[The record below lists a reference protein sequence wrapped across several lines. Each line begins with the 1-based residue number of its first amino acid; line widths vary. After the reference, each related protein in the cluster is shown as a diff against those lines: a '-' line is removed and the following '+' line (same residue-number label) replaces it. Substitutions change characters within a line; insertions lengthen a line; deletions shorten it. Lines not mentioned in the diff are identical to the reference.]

1 MPQPKDDLSRSLVA
15 LEQDKT
21 LIAVVELSSATWL
34 VGGMVPGIKREPL
47 KKLAPDQEALL
58 ALLHRWRDEAIAA
71 GHAITRLVVAFEA
84 GRDGFW
90 LARWLRSRGV
100 EAYVIHPTSI
110 PVSRERRRAKTDRLD
125 IGLLK
130 RSLLGWL
137 RGEKKHG
144 SMAAIPTLEE
154 EDAKRPTREREQL
167 VGKRTGIVNRMK
179 AAWCV
184 SAFAASTR
192 NCAKHRSG
200 LQRCA
205 RRRDALFHPTHSP
218 SLHAR
223 WRICVS
229 LTSRSSRSRTS
240 VCNS

>member
-1 MPQPKDDLSRSLVA
+1 MPQPNDDLSRSLVA

-47 KKLAPDQEALL
+47 KKLAPDQEGLL

-110 PVSRERRRAKTDRLD
+110 PVSDQADRGRAPATVETRAATRVKHQSPATATGQWHRR
-125 IGLLK
+125 
-130 RSLLGWL
+130 
-137 RGEKKHG
+137 
-144 SMAAIPTLEE
+144 
-154 EDAKRPTREREQL
+154 
-167 VGKRTGIVNRMK
+167 
-179 AAWCV
+179 
-184 SAFAASTR
+184 
-192 NCAKHRSG
+192 
-200 LQRCA
+200 
-205 RRRDALFHPTHSP
+205 
-218 SLHAR
+218 
-223 WRICVS
+223 
-229 LTSRSSRSRTS
+229 
-240 VCNS
+240 

>member
-144 SMAAIPTLEE
+144 SMAAIPHTGRGGCETPDPRARATGWQAHRHRQPDESRLGASRHSRLQPEI
-154 EDAKRPTREREQL
+154 AQSTGAACNAAHAGGMPHSTQHTGRAYTRD
-167 VGKRTGIVNRMK
+167 G
-179 AAWCV
+179 A
-184 SAFAASTR
+184 SAF
-192 NCAKHRSG
+192 H
-200 LQRCA
+200 
-205 RRRDALFHPTHSP
+205 
-218 SLHAR
+218 
-223 WRICVS
+223 
-229 LTSRSSRSRTS
+229 
-240 VCNS
+240 